1 MKNIAIFLLLLL
13 LVACQSAPSTESAS
27 GLSSETP
34 TTADTA
40 PAAGDAATLQSTTP
54 LPADAVGRPIQLIAP
69 TLNLTIPIEE
79 MGWQVT
85 QVEGERKA
93 VWEVPENS
101 AGWHLNSARPGTA
114 GNMVLSGH
122 HLLGAAVF
130 APVARGELTQGTQL
144 LINDDQGHTYLYQV
158 SKVGEPIPALGAT
171 ATEQQQADAYLAP
184 SPQATLTLVTG
195 WPDFSDT
202 HYLFLVADFVGME
215 N

>member
-1 MKNIAIFLLLLL
+1 MKKLSMLLLLLL
-13 LVACQSAPSTESAS
+13 LVACQGTPSAGSDS
-27 GLSSETP
+27 GPSSEAP
-34 TTADTA
+34 TTAEVTNDTSA
-40 PAAGDAATLQSTTP
+40 LQSTTP
-54 LPADAVGRPIQLIAP
+54 LAADAVGRPVQLIAP

-130 APVARGELTQGTQL
+130 APVARGELSPGTQL

-158 SKVGEPIPALGAT
+158 SKVGEPIPALGAS
-171 ATEQQQADAYLAP
+171 AAEQQQADAYLAP

-202 HYLFLVADFVGME
+202 HYLFLVADFIGIR

>member
-1 MKNIAIFLLLLL
+1 MQKLFILLLFLV
-13 LVACQSAPSTESAS
+13 LVACQSTPSS
-27 GLSSETP
+27 GSDSGPSSEAPP
-34 TTADTA
+34 TTKVTNDT
-40 PAAGDAATLQSTTP
+40 PALQSTTP
-54 LPADAVGRPIQLIAP
+54 LPADAVGKPIQLIAP

-93 VWEVPENS
+93 VWEVPDNS

-130 APVARGELTQGTQL
+130 APIARGELIQGTQL
-144 LINDDQGHTYLYQV
+144 LINDDQGHTFLYQV
-158 SKVGEPIPALGAT
+158 SKVSTPIPALGASP
-171 ATEQQQADAYLAP
+171 AEQHQADAYLAP

-215 N
+215 K

>member
-1 MKNIAIFLLLLL
+1 MKKLSMLLLLLL
-13 LVACQSAPSTESAS
+13 LVACQGTPSAGSDS
-27 GLSSETP
+27 GPSSEAP
-34 TTADTA
+34 TTAEVTNDTSA
-40 PAAGDAATLQSTTP
+40 LQSTTP
-54 LPADAVGRPIQLIAP
+54 LAADAVGRPVQLIAP

-130 APVARGELTQGTQL
+130 APVARGELSPDTQL
-144 LINDDQGHTYLYQV
+144 LINDDQGHTYLYRV
-158 SKVGEPIPALGAT
+158 SKVGTPIPALGAS
-171 ATEQQQADAYLAP
+171 AAEQQQADAYLAP

-202 HYLFLVADFVGME
+202 HYLFLVANFIGME
-215 N
+215 K